1 MIFQQRDLGPVAVK
15 LSAWIRAKLSVPM
28 RSRGGNAGEAETVEG
43 AAADVRVENLSV
55 PSAGLSNETL
65 LCDLRY
71 VQNGTLRRERLVLRL
86 EPAQR
91 LVFPDYDLSVQ
102 WRILDALAATD
113 VHVPRVRW
121 IEPDAAVLGSPFY
134 VMERVDGVIPSD
146 VPPYHAAGF
155 MTELGPA
162 ERAALW
168 WHGLEEMARIH
179 RLDPDALGL
188 GFLAKTRFGTE
199 PLEQELGY
207 WSHYLAWAARGT
219 PQPTT
224 EAALTWLRENR
235 PPSPRR
241 RLCWGDA
248 RLPNLIFRGDAVVGV
263 LDWEMAFLGDPA
275 ADLAWWLFLDWHH
288 SEGNRI
294 PRLVGLPSREETIAR
309 WERLT
314 GLECGDLRYWEIFA
328 AMRFAVIMVRVA
340 AIMQEVGT
348 PTPTPDFQTNNV
360 PTQHLARL
368 LGLPPP
374 GHDAGV
380 VTDVRDAT
388 IRVQFDLTGEGGYQW
403 YLVADR
409 GTGTRVDGRA
419 QRANVTVTMAAADW
433 HALQRGELDRAQAFL
448 SGRLKIDGDISI
460 MMQLEPMISALA
472 LAAAGATYTMRAP
485 PCAS

>member
-1 MIFQQRDLGPVAVK
+1 MIFQQRDLGPTTARLTTWLRTKMGLATDLAV
-15 LSAWIRAKLSVPM
+15 
-28 RSRGGNAGEAETVEG
+28 E
-43 AAADVRVENLSV
+43 DLSV

-71 VQNGTLRRERLVLRL
+71 VERGTTRRERLVLRL
-86 EPAQR
+86 EPSAHF
-91 LVFPDYDLSVQ
+91 VFPDYDLSIQ
-102 WRILDALAATD
+102 WRILEALAGTD
-113 VHVPRVRW
+113 VHAPRVRW

-134 VMERVDGVIPSD
+134 VMDRVEGTVPSD
-146 VPPYHAAGF
+146 VPPYHAAGR
-155 MTELGPA
+155 MTEIGPA
-162 ERAALW
+162 ERAAMW
-168 WHGLEEMARIH
+168 WHGLEEMAGIH

-188 GFLAKTRFGTE
+188 GFLGKPRFGTD

-207 WSHYLAWAARGT
+207 WSHYLAWAARGS

-224 EAALTWLRENR
+224 DAALAWLRENR
-235 PPSPRR
+235 PPSTRR
-241 RLCWGDA
+241 HLCWGDA
-248 RLPNLIFRGDAVVGV
+248 RLPNLVFRGDRVVAV

-294 PRLVGLPSREETIAR
+294 PRLPGLPSRAETIAR
-309 WERLT
+309 WEELVGWT
-314 GLECGDLRYWEIFA
+314 CGDLHYWDVYA

-360 PTQHLARL
+360 PTQRLAQL

-374 GHDAGV
+374 GQGAGIV
-380 VTDVRDAT
+380 ADVRDAV
-388 IRVQFDLTGEGGYQW
+388 IRVQFNLTGTGGYQW
-403 YLVADR
+403 HLVADR

-419 QRANVTVTMAAADW
+419 AAADVTVTAEAADW

-472 LAAAGATYTMRAP
+472 LAASGAVYTMGAERQETTG
-485 PCAS
+485 

>member
-1 MIFQQRDLGPVAVK
+1 MIFQQRDLGPTSTRLAAWLRMK
-15 LSAWIRAKLSVPM
+15 LSAQAQDIQEVQ
-28 RSRGGNAGEAETVEG
+28 EVQVEH
-43 AAADVRVENLSV
+43 LSV

-71 VQNGTLRRERLVLRL
+71 LERGTTRRERLVLRL
-86 EPAQR
+86 EPPQH
-91 LVFPDYDLSVQ
+91 LVFPDYDLSIQ
-102 WRILDALAATD
+102 WRILEALAETD

-134 VMERVDGVIPSD
+134 VMERIEGTIPSD
-146 VPPYHAAGF
+146 VPPYHAAGLL
-155 MTELGPA
+155 TELRPA
-162 ERAALW
+162 ERAAIW

-179 RLDPDALGL
+179 RLDPDARGL

-207 WSHYLAWAARGT
+207 WRHYLTWAAGGSE
-219 PQPTT
+219 QPTT
-224 EAALTWLRENR
+224 EAALAWLRNNR
-235 PPSPRR
+235 PPSTRR

-248 RLPNLIFRGDAVVGV
+248 RLPNLIFRGDRVVGV
-263 LDWEMAFLGDPA
+263 LDWEMAFIGDPA

-294 PRLVGLPSREETIAR
+294 PRLPGLPSREETIAR
-309 WERLT
+309 WEELVGWT
-314 GLECGDLRYWEIFA
+314 CDDLHYWDVFA

-360 PTQHLARL
+360 PTQRLAHL

-374 GHDAGV
+374 GRGAGT
-380 VTDVRDAT
+380 VTDVRDAV
-388 IRVQFDLTGEGGYQW
+388 ICVQFDLTGEGAYQW
-403 YLVADR
+403 HLVADR

-419 QRANVTVTMAAADW
+419 GAANVTVTADAADW

-472 LAAAGATYTMRAP
+472 LAGPGATYTMGDGARED
-485 PCAS
+485 

>member
-1 MIFQQRDLGPVAVK
+1 MIFQQRDLEPVAATLTVWIQTK
-15 LSAWIRAKLSVPM
+15 LSSRTAGDREGTRRAQALP
-28 RSRGGNAGEAETVEG
+28 AGLE
-43 AAADVRVENLSV
+43 DVRVENLSV
-55 PSAGLSNETL
+55 PGAGLSNETL
-65 LCDLRY
+65 FCDLRY
-71 VQNGTLRRERLVLRL
+71 TARGATRRERLVLRL
-86 EPAQR
+86 EQR
-91 LVFPDYDLSVQ
+91 EHLVFPDYDLSIQ
-102 WRILDALAATD
+102 WRILEALAATD

-134 VMERVDGVIPSD
+134 VMERIDGLIPSD
-146 VPPYHAAGF
+146 VPPYHAAGA
-155 MTELGPA
+155 MTELRPA
-162 ERAALW
+162 ERAAIW
-168 WHGLEEMARIH
+168 WHGLEEMAKIH
-179 RLDPDALGL
+179 RLDPDAHGL
-188 GFLAKTRFGTE
+188 GFLAKTRFGVD

-207 WSHYLAWAARGT
+207 WTHYLAWAAGGSA
-219 PQPTT
+219 QPTT
-224 EAALTWLRENR
+224 EAALAWLREHR
-235 PPSPRR
+235 PPSTRR

-248 RLPNLIFRGDAVVGV
+248 RLPNLIFRGERVVGV

-288 SEGNRI
+288 SAGNRI
-294 PRLVGLPSREETIAR
+294 PRLPGLPSREETIRR
-309 WERLT
+309 WEELV
-314 GLECGDLRYWEIFA
+314 GLESGDLHYWEVFA

-360 PTQHLARL
+360 PTQHLAAL

-374 GHDAGV
+374 GQGAGI

-388 IRVQFDLTGEGGYQW
+388 IRVQFDLTGDGGYQW

-419 QRANVTVTMAAADW
+419 EAAQVTVTAAAADW

-472 LAAAGATYTMRAP
+472 LAGAGATYTMDDGA
-485 PCAS
+485 